1 MGDTWGISGP
11 VFLVGYGAL
20 AAIVLILVISALTAL
35 RLRDAIRST
44 RGTAQAVPGVAL
56 VADDLECAV
65 YRALMTPRNRR
76 SLRGYPGVAAALDR
90 AADRLTRAG
99 LLLSSAHPRAAELS
113 AELAC
118 IAGAVARGAA

>member
-1 MGDTWGISGP
+1 M
-11 VFLVGYGAL
+11 FLVGYGAL
-20 AAIVLILVISALTAL
+20 AAIVLVLVTSARRVLRSTGEGPAGDLSTHPHDVAYLNGGRELAVISALTAL

-76 SLRGYPGVAAALDR
+76 SLRGDPGVAAALDR
-90 AADRLTRAG
+90 AADR
-99 LLLSSAHPRAAELS
+99 
-113 AELAC
+113 
-118 IAGAVARGAA
+118 